1 MLPDGGRRRGNG
13 MAATGL
19 LVEIGDR
26 LRLRREELGMTQK
39 EAADLLE
46 MSETFYGEIE
56 RGNRRLSIERMILV
70 HERMDMSLTWLL
82 AGEQPIVIPE
92 GITRQLPRRRRSGW
106 SGCSGILRS
115 CTNRNAHRQVRIKS
129 GCREAASVFCIR
141 VPYRDLLSNFS
152 SQYLQRYTSFFSSAS
167 TKMCGS
173 PCSMEV
179 MQRGFLQ

>member
-1 MLPDGGRRRGNG
+1 MLKMLSDGGRRGGNG

-70 HERMDMSLTWLL
+70 HERMDMNLTWLL

-92 GITRQLPRRRRSGW
+92 GITRQLPEEKAERMER
-106 SGCSGILRS
+106 L
-115 CTNRNAHRQVRIKS
+115 
-129 GCREAASVFCIR
+129 F
-141 VPYRDLLSNFS
+141 RDLVKL
-152 SQYLQRYTSFFSSAS
+152 Y
-167 TKMCGS
+167 
-173 PCSMEV
+173 E
-179 MQRGFLQ
+179 

>member
-1 MLPDGGRRRGNG
+1 MLPGGGRRRGNG

-92 GITRQLPRRRRSGW
+92 GITRQLPEEKAERME
-106 SGCSGILRS
+106 
-115 CTNRNAHRQVRIKS
+115 RQ
-129 GCREAASVFCIR
+129 F
-141 VPYRDLLSNFS
+141 RDLAKL
-152 SQYLQRYTSFFSSAS
+152 Y
-167 TKMCGS
+167 
-173 PCSMEV
+173 E
-179 MQRGFLQ
+179 

>member
-1 MLPDGGRRRGNG
+1 MNRWFVEVEKCCPAAARRRGNG

-92 GITRQLPRRRRSGW
+92 GITRQLPEEKVERMER
-106 SGCSGILRS
+106 L
-115 CTNRNAHRQVRIKS
+115 
-129 GCREAASVFCIR
+129 F
-141 VPYRDLLSNFS
+141 RDLAKL
-152 SQYLQRYTSFFSSAS
+152 Y
-167 TKMCGS
+167 
-173 PCSMEV
+173 E
-179 MQRGFLQ
+179 